1 MPLIRSDTASR
12 RASFDGLYERHHR
25 AVLAFALRRTRTAA
39 DAEDATSETFII
51 AWRRLETAPPEPLPW
66 LYGITRRVLANQ
78 RRGTGRLERLR
89 VRLRAQPLEPVV
101 PSPASADP
109 TDPFDPDDS
118 PAFAALAR
126 LRADDQELLRLVAW
140 EEFSHS
146 QIAMVLGISV
156 NAVAIRVHRARGR
169 FVQALEEEGR
179 KGSGPSRT
187 PGPVKG
193 RTFGR
198 IRREQME

>member
-1 MPLIRSDTASR
+1 MARAAWNASGSDFARNHWSPWCR
-12 RASFDGLYERHHR
+12 RRLRPT
-25 AVLAFALRRTRTAA
+25 RRTRSTRTTA
-39 DAEDATSETFII
+39 
-51 AWRRLETAPPEPLPW
+51 RPLPPW
-66 LYGITRRVLANQ
+66 
-78 RRGTGRLERLR
+78 
-89 VRLRAQPLEPVV
+89 P
-101 PSPASADP
+101 
-109 TDPFDPDDS
+109 
-118 PAFAALAR
+118 R